1 MKKIKLIALVVICL
15 VGTLSV
21 TAQTITI
28 NGTVSDAVTHQP
40 LSGVSVYIRGS
51 KGVSTD
57 SLGNYSITT
66 SREMIPLVFSTLDYR
81 NQTIMVKKDEN
92 RSVKELNV
100 SLDPSTSVLKNY
112 TVSSK
117 KKPKYHNKDNPAVEF
132 MRHVIEN
139 KDKNRPTHYDF
150 LEFERYEKLQVSLSK
165 VSVKITNSKLFK
177 NYRFLL
183 ENVDTSK
190 VEGKSLVPVYLEEKL
205 SDDYYKKDPERTKSF
220 VLGNK
225 KVDYGQF
232 IDTKGVGTFLKRFY
246 EDVNVYDN
254 NVSLFTNTFLSPIAE
269 SAPSFYMYFIR
280 DTVVDDSGRKLLQMY
295 FTPRNTQDLLF
306 RGTMWVTL
314 DSNYSIQRLSMTVSK
329 NSNLNFVRELRI
341 EQSFERGPDGR
352 YNIVKSDVL
361 AEAGISKQKWGG
373 IFGERSMSYKN
384 YKFNVPHENDF
395 YNGANEIVMGGAEN
409 QKDSFW
415 QDHRHDTL
423 TMAESKVYKNIDS
436 LTGMSSY
443 KRLLRVMNL
452 FLAGYATF
460 NKYEFGPAGSFY
472 SFNPVEGFRLRFGGR
487 TTPELSKRL
496 YFETY
501 GAYGFK
507 DRKWKGYLGVT
518 YSLNDK
524 SIYAYPLNYIRVSAQ
539 RETKIP
545 GEELQFVEEDNFFLS
560 FKRGNNNFW
569 LYNDYYRLDYVHEL
583 QSHFSYTFGYKY
595 WKQQPAGAIQY
606 TKFVNSDS
614 VNVPSLT
621 TSELSLTLRWAPNE
635 QFYQGRVYRTPI
647 INKYPIFTLRYGAGL
662 KGLFGGEYNYNN
674 LSLRVEKRFYY
685 PQIGYTD
692 AIFEGGYIFGQL
704 PYPLLTIHHA
714 NQTYAYQLNSY
725 NLMNFMEFVSD
736 HYASATLDHHFN
748 GFIFNRIPLL
758 RKLKLREVVSAKFLF
773 GGLRSENDPSKNPN
787 NPNLYQFLKNGNG
800 QAETFSLN
808 DGPYIEGS
816 VGVTNIFKVL
826 RVDLVKRFTYL
837 NSPHLITNGGIGV
850 RGLVRFD
857 F

>member
-1 MKKIKLIALVVICL
+1 MKKIKLIALAVICL
-15 VGTLSV
+15 VGTLTV

-66 SREMIPLVFSTLDYR
+66 SREMIPLVFSIIDYR

-92 RSVKELNV
+92 RSVKELNIF
-100 SLDPSTSVLKNY
+100 LDPSTSVLKNY
-112 TVSSK
+112 TVTSK

-269 SAPSFYMYFIR
+269 SAPAFYMYFIR
-280 DTVVDDSGRKLLQMY
+280 DTIVDDSGRKLLQMY

-306 RGTMWVTL
+306 RGTMWITL

-361 AEAGISKQKWGG
+361 AEAGISKQKW
-373 IFGERSMSYKN
+373 
-384 YKFNVPHENDF
+384 
-395 YNGANEIVMGGAEN
+395 
-409 QKDSFW
+409 
-415 QDHRHDTL
+415 
-423 TMAESKVYKNIDS
+423 
-436 LTGMSSY
+436 
-443 KRLLRVMNL
+443 
-452 FLAGYATF
+452 
-460 NKYEFGPAGSFY
+460 
-472 SFNPVEGFRLRFGGR
+472 
-487 TTPELSKRL
+487 
-496 YFETY
+496 
-501 GAYGFK
+501 
-507 DRKWKGYLGVT
+507 
-518 YSLNDK
+518 
-524 SIYAYPLNYIRVSAQ
+524 
-539 RETKIP
+539 
-545 GEELQFVEEDNFFLS
+545 
-560 FKRGNNNFW
+560 
-569 LYNDYYRLDYVHEL
+569 
-583 QSHFSYTFGYKY
+583 
-595 WKQQPAGAIQY
+595 
-606 TKFVNSDS
+606 
-614 VNVPSLT
+614 
-621 TSELSLTLRWAPNE
+621 
-635 QFYQGRVYRTPI
+635 
-647 INKYPIFTLRYGAGL
+647 
-662 KGLFGGEYNYNN
+662 
-674 LSLRVEKRFYY
+674 
-685 PQIGYTD
+685 
-692 AIFEGGYIFGQL
+692 
-704 PYPLLTIHHA
+704 
-714 NQTYAYQLNSY
+714 
-725 NLMNFMEFVSD
+725 
-736 HYASATLDHHFN
+736 
-748 GFIFNRIPLL
+748 
-758 RKLKLREVVSAKFLF
+758 
-773 GGLRSENDPSKNPN
+773 
-787 NPNLYQFLKNGNG
+787 
-800 QAETFSLN
+800 
-808 DGPYIEGS
+808 
-816 VGVTNIFKVL
+816 
-826 RVDLVKRFTYL
+826 
-837 NSPHLITNGGIGV
+837 
-850 RGLVRFD
+850 
-857 F
+857 